1 MVSEEELT
9 LLKCKFVLLLS
20 ADYQMN
26 KLVPHWGLS
35 PQPGSTYYLQKFNH
49 DVLGIVNHAEK
60 TIDERVGQKNTDHAV
75 SYISNS
81 LCESSLVPAWV
92 RKINACSSSS
102 MLGWAS

>member
-1 MVSEEELT
+1 MVSEVELT

-20 ADYQMN
+20 ADYQIS
-26 KLVPHWGLS
+26 S
-35 PQPGSTYYLQKFNH
+35 PLGTVTTARLNLLPIQKFNH
-49 DVLGIVNHAEK
+49 DVLGIVNHADK
-60 TIDERVGQKNTDHAV
+60 TSDERVGPKNTDHAV

-92 RKINACSSSS
+92 RKVNACSSSS